1 MSVLKRKIMSKF
13 YAVKGEENKIFT
25 EWSDCQV
32 FLSQTNG
39 RGNKYKSFHTLEEAE
54 AFLEGR
60 DYYAEILASDISQG
74 YAVAFTDGSYE
85 ESVGKYS
92 YGVVAVSPDGK
103 EREFS
108 GRGEVASFLPTR
120 NIAGEVDG
128 VLTAVKWAFL
138 NGYEKLK
145 IYHDYE
151 GLSAWANGSWGTG
164 SPISVY
170 YVKEFAKY
178 KGVVDV
184 TFEKV
189 KGHSNHKYNE
199 MVDKLAKEALFEGKV
214 VPLDGVGFKV
224 SGTSVYSDLITW
236 INQKAPRAKTSQRLG
251 GSVFTCGEDKLA
263 VYPRF
268 TATSVVGNGGFL
280 YCIALSVVFAN
291 LSQMGKNRLIERCLD
306 LQIERK
312 EPLNGF
318 EISKIVLNKSRV
330 NFAPAILFAL
340 EEIENSIKKTLN
352 ESGKISPYFKK
363 TDLGFLLNINHANK
377 ENIQKAYAFFYEYR
391 LNYLNL
397 SLSLEQAEQVIE
409 QSKKIVNTL
418 KTEE

>member
-1 MSVLKRKIMSKF
+1 MFYKGKSMSKF
-13 YAVKGEENKIFT
+13 YAVKGEENRIFT
-25 EWSDCQV
+25 DWSECQA
-32 FLSQTNG
+32 FLSQTKG
-39 RGNKYKSFHTLEEAE
+39 SGNKYKSFHTKEEAQ

-60 DYYAEILASDISQG
+60 DYYAEVLTKDNSQG
-74 YAVAFTDGSYE
+74 YAVAFTDGSFE

-103 EREFS
+103 ERQFS
-108 GRGEVASFLPTR
+108 GRGEIPAFLPTR

-151 GLSAWANGSWGTG
+151 GLSAWAMGSWSAN

-184 TFEKV
+184 TFVKV

-199 MVDKLAKEALFEGKV
+199 MVDKLAKEALFDGKELSLV
-214 VPLDGVGFKV
+214 GVGFKV
-224 SGTSVYSDLITW
+224 SGVSVYGDLIAW
-236 INQKAPRAKTSQRLG
+236 INQKAPKAKAMQRLG
-251 GSVFTCGEDKLA
+251 GTVFTYGEERLA

-268 TATSVVGNGGFL
+268 TATSIVGSGGFL

-306 LQIERK
+306 VQINREEALTGFDISHLALDFCK
-312 EPLNGF
+312 ENC
-318 EISKIVLNKSRV
+318 
-330 NFAPAILFAL
+330 APSILFAL
-340 EEIENSIKKTLN
+340 EDVETKIKNLLKVQ
-352 ESGKISPYFKK
+352 GKISPYFEKK
-363 TDLGFLLNINHANK
+363 EQGFALLREHAK
-377 ENIQKAYAFFYEYR
+377 KREIEEAYAFFYEYR

-397 SLSLEQAEQVIE
+397 HLSRDKAESIIE
-409 QSKKIVNTL
+409 KSRLLVEGL
-418 KTEE
+418 KEE